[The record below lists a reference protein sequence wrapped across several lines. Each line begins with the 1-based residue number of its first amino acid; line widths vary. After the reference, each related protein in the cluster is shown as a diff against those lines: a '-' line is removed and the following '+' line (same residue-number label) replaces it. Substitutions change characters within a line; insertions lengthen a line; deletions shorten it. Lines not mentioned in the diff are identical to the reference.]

1 MCAYFACFPRQGIY
15 DIRLGQADESV
26 IDMSMEKV
34 DYLARTAEGSANGV
48 LRLLIEYDAH
58 CSPIPL
64 DYVIYHLKE
73 CLSNYYVSA
82 RVCILTT
89 NDVSANWLGYT
100 PWCFGKNN
108 RLRIFS
114 ISQAAEAEA
123 WLRGC

>member
-1 MCAYFACFPRQGIY
+1 MCAYFACLPRQGIY

-26 IDMSMEKV
+26 IDIFIKKV
-34 DYLARTAEGSANGV
+34 GYLARTNDV
-48 LRLLIEYDAH
+48 LRLLIEYDAS
-58 CSPIPL
+58 CNPVPL
-64 DYVIYHLKE
+64 DCVIYHLKE